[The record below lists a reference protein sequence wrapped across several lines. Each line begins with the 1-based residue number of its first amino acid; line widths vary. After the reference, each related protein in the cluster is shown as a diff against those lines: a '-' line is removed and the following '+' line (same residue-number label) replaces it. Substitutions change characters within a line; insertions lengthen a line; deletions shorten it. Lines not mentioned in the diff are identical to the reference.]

1 MAPYM
6 YTAVS
11 YMYTMAPYTYTAV
24 SYMYTTAP
32 YMYTAVSY
40 MYTTAP
46 YMYTAVSYMYTTAPY
61 THTRCLCFFA
71 LTPSPSPT
79 GWERGV
85 GAHGG
90 APCSAFPLSR
100 RRERGTKGVRAHRWV
115 HGVQANKWCQVH
127 FRWVRALPKLE
138 LSEEQIVELVRQ
150 LSPDAKRKVMQLLG
164 SVPDHSAEPEASVG
178 EFAQLPCFGMWAD
191 HEALQDSDAWVRKE
205 RERWH
210 RRASR
215 RD

>member
-1 MAPYM
+1 VFFRPHPQPLSHRVGEGYTRVPPLPPAGEGDKGGEGNTAHLLVHACAGKNSPCFKDFVPNRCTLTSSPPAPLPQGGRGVY
-6 YTAVS
+6 A
-11 YMYTMAPYTYTAV
+11 
-24 SYMYTTAP
+24 
-32 YMYTAVSY
+32 
-40 MYTTAP
+40 
-46 YMYTAVSYMYTTAPY
+46 
-61 THTRCLCFFA
+61 H
-71 LTPSPSPT
+71 SPSP
-79 GWERGV
+79 
-85 GAHGG
+85 A
-90 APCSAFPLSR
+90 R
-100 RRERGTKGVRAHRWV
+100 RKRGTQGVRAHRWV

-127 FRWVRALPKLE
+127 FRQVRALPKLE

-150 LSPDAKRKVMQLLG
+150 LSPDAKRRVMQLLG

>member
-1 MAPYM
+1 
-6 YTAVS
+6 
-11 YMYTMAPYTYTAV
+11 
-24 SYMYTTAP
+24 
-32 YMYTAVSY
+32 
-40 MYTTAP
+40 
-46 YMYTAVSYMYTTAPY
+46 
-61 THTRCLCFFA
+61 
-71 LTPSPSPT
+71 
-79 GWERGV
+79 
-85 GAHGG
+85 
-90 APCSAFPLSR
+90 
-100 RRERGTKGVRAHRWV
+100 VRAHRWV

-127 FRWVRALPKLE
+127 FRQVRALPKLE

-150 LSPDAKRKVMQLLG
+150 LSPDAKRRVMQLLG

>member
-1 MAPYM
+1 MAGG
-6 YTAVS
+6 
-11 YMYTMAPYTYTAV
+11 
-24 SYMYTTAP
+24 
-32 YMYTAVSY
+32 
-40 MYTTAP
+40 
-46 YMYTAVSYMYTTAPY
+46 
-61 THTRCLCFFA
+61 
-71 LTPSPSPT
+71 TP
-79 GWERGV
+79 
-85 GAHGG
+85 
-90 APCSAFPLSR
+90 AFPALRVLGARASR
-100 RRERGTKGVRAHRWV
+100 RQRREQARPKKKPTPLRTQGVRAHRWV

-127 FRWVRALPKLE
+127 FRQVRALPKLE

-150 LSPDAKRKVMQLLG
+150 LSPDAKRRVMQLLG